1 MQLGDKKKTRKLYS
15 QFTQIFSSYFS
26 IIFFSVDPYAYEAQI
41 KTIWMTIMMNPKQ
54 KAIKIKQMKK
64 KEATT
69 SDNTY
74 VVI

>member
-1 MQLGDKKKTRKLYS
+1 MRL
-15 QFTQIFSSYFS
+15 
-26 IIFFSVDPYAYEAQI
+26 

-54 KAIKIKQMKK
+54 KTIKIKQMKK